1 MTASASTRA
10 QRRYDE
16 LVAKGDTVTYDEVLK
31 SSRRAD
37 YIDTPW
43 RFSFSDGGRDAIE
56 IDNSYLSREEQFAQ
70 VLELVNEI
78 TKTI

>member
-1 MTASASTRA
+1 MAN
-10 QRRYDE
+10 D
-16 LVAKGDTVTYDEVLK
+16 
-31 SSRRAD
+31 
-37 YIDTPW
+37 
-43 RFSFSDGGRDAIE
+43 E